1 MPRYRVVA
9 NNMYFNQV
17 TGTYEAGKIL
27 GANQYQHGDQI
38 NATAEQVADALT
50 DGYVVATDS

>member
-1 MPRYRVVA
+1 MPRYLVNC

-27 GANQYQHGDQI
+27 GANQYQYGDQF
-38 NATAEQVADALT
+38 NATVQQVADALS
-50 DGYVVATDS
+50 DGAVVATDS